1 MKIVELA
8 VDYNGDADF
17 TDLRKRMVNESRFNR
32 QYERATITF
41 YLKQSRDRFNIH
53 WIAPSQV
60 VHGSVMDVLAAW
72 KLEEAVDGSMS
83 ATGELES
90 LMPFPNGALLDSC
103 QFAVHTSLLVEE
115 EFNLPES
122 PERPPLLSKLVQA
135 LTRKLTLWMRRY
147 RERRGSQT
155 AALMAKACIFCG
167 SSTNK
172 ITREHIVA
180 DWISDLFSGYGR
192 ATAGIISR
200 DRSMQQYQAAL
211 FQQTTRQVCTSC
223 NSGWMSQL
231 ERGVSPPLALR
242 LRHNL

>member
-1 MKIVELA
+1 MIAKLFFLERALFEYYTKALFYSVFKAEASTALMSFPKQQLKLIQKMKYAPSRFLSEAQMKIVELA

-135 LTRKLTLWMRRY
+135 LTEADSLD
-147 RERRGSQT
+147 E
-155 AALMAKACIFCG
+155 AL
-167 SSTNK
+167 S
-172 ITREHIVA
+172 
-180 DWISDLFSGYGR
+180 
-192 ATAGIISR
+192 
-200 DRSMQQYQAAL
+200 
-211 FQQTTRQVCTSC
+211 
-223 NSGWMSQL
+223 
-231 ERGVSPPLALR
+231 
-242 LRHNL
+242 